1 MIFKLQ
7 KRLELKLAYFKDAV
21 LAMQILRH
29 VEIRE
34 SSKHLK
40 VTNIPGLAT
49 PDVQLVHNINEL
61 EIDENDYSYN
71 PVFNLHLIKF
81 TSNLHRRNYIDHF
94 IFWLSKEQFSLE
106 EAGKLEVGKPCMVQ
120 YENKP
125 YWVKEILLAIL
136 PESKC
141 DRFITCDRLDSWRW
155 ESWSED
161 HIMPINCID
170 PKIYPGNR
178 YVWEMDLKTE

>member
-49 PDVQLVHNINEL
+49 P
-61 EIDENDYSYN
+61 
-71 PVFNLHLIKF
+71 
-81 TSNLHRRNYIDHF
+81 
-94 IFWLSKEQFSLE
+94 
-106 EAGKLEVGKPCMVQ
+106 
-120 YENKP
+120 
-125 YWVKEILLAIL
+125 
-136 PESKC
+136 
-141 DRFITCDRLDSWRW
+141 
-155 ESWSED
+155 
-161 HIMPINCID
+161 
-170 PKIYPGNR
+170 
-178 YVWEMDLKTE
+178 

>member
-1 MIFKLQ
+1 MLCKHQ
-7 KRLELKLAYFKDAV
+7 KRLELKIVCFKDTV

-29 VEIRE
+29 ANIRE

-40 VTNIPGLAT
+40 VTKIPGLAT
-49 PDVQLVHNINEL
+49 PDVQLVHDINEL

-81 TSNLHRRNYIDHF
+81 TSTLHRRNYIDNF
-94 IFWLSKEQFSLE
+94 IFWLSKEQFSLNE
-106 EAGKLEVGKPCMVQ
+106 PGKLEVGKPCLVQ
-120 YENKP
+120 YEHKP

-161 HIMPINCID
+161 HIMPTNCID
-170 PKIYPGNR
+170 PKIYPGGR
-178 YVWEMDLKTE
+178 YVWEMDLKGE